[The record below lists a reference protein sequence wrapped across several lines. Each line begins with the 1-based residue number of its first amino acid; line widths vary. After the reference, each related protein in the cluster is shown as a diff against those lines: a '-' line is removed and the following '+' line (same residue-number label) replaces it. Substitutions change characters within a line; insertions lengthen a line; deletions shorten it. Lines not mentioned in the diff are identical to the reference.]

1 MVTNTDHS
9 LRGLKID
16 SNRYYSRN
24 IRLDRAQDKKTAEG
38 YTVWVKEKT
47 EKESDSSPTVDLSR
61 IEPRKSGSATAA
73 TREQKAQDSFV
84 VPENVWQVRLLRAYL
99 ESGRQN
105 SAIATAIAQAEQK
118 VVLDKTIQHDGSNN
132 NNNLEDDHDKLA
144 RLLSWFSEPRE

>member
-1 MVTNTDHS
+1 M
-9 LRGLKID
+9 
-16 SNRYYSRN
+16 
-24 IRLDRAQDKKTAEG
+24 
-38 YTVWVKEKT
+38 WVKEKT